1 MRTIGSGFA
10 ALVAR
15 VIAIVTVLFSALA
28 PAVAADD
35 ALITA
40 AKKEGSVTW
49 YTTLIVDQLAR
60 PIADA
65 FQKKYGITVNY
76 IRSGSPEIYLRLFNE
91 GKAGRVQGDLFDGT
105 AGAAELRKEGLL
117 LQWVPDTIRSW
128 PAQDHDP
135 DGYWTPMSLYIFEP
149 GTNTTMVSKADE
161 PKTYEDLLDPKWKDK
176 LAWNLEPSATGAAG
190 FIGAVLA
197 AMGDDKGMAYLRQL
211 TKQNIAGVQGG
222 ARHLFDMV
230 IAGEYPMA
238 LQMLNHHAFFS
249 ANAGAPAGWVPLQ
262 PPMAAFLVL
271 NLTKGGPHPNAAK
284 LLADFI
290 VSHEGQEIF
299 RNVGYN
305 PVDPAVEPRDPSLRP
320 DGVKFRANYFTPQQI
335 DAGLP
340 KWNGIYTS
348 LFR

>member
-1 MRTIGSGFA
+1 MRTIGRGLTAIA
-10 ALVAR
+10 AG
-15 VIAIVTVLFSALA
+15 VLTTGVVLLSALA
-28 PAVAADD
+28 PAAAADD
-35 ALITA
+35 TLITA

-105 AGAAELRKEGLL
+105 AGAGELKKEGLL
-117 LQWVPDTIRSW
+117 LQWVPDIVRSW
-128 PAQDHDP
+128 PAQDQDP
-135 DGYWTPMSLYIFEP
+135 DGYWTPMSPYVFEP
-149 GTNTTMVSKADE
+149 GVNTTMVSKGDE

-176 LAWNLEPSATGAAG
+176 LSWNLEPSTTGAAG
-190 FIGAVLA
+190 FIGEVLTS
-197 AMGDDKGMAYLRQL
+197 MGGEKGMDYLRQL
-211 TKQNIAGVQGG
+211 AKQNIAGVQGG

-249 ANAGAPAGWVPLQ
+249 ANQGAPAGWVRLQ
-262 PPMAAFLVL
+262 PAMVAFLVL

-290 VSHEGQEIF
+290 VSDEGQAIF
-299 RNVGYN
+299 RDVGYN
-305 PVDPAVEPRDPSLRP
+305 PASPAVEPRDPSLRP
-320 DGVKFRANYFTPQQI
+320 DGVKFRATYFTPQQI
-335 DAGLP
+335 DASLP
-340 KWNGIYTS
+340 KWNGIYTK